1 LKFEMLLNISEILA
15 YGDEA
20 VDILNIFI
28 NYFNKNFI

>member
-20 VDILNIFI
+20 VDILNIQI
-28 NYFNKNFI
+28 S